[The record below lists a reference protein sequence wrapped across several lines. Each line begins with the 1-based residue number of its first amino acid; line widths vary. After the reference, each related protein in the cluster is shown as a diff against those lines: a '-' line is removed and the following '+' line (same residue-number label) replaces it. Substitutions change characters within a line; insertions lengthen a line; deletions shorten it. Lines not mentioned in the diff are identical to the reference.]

1 MIVARIT
8 SRDSD
13 SLVVGAAVV
22 ADTEISEIIAIVT
35 IVDVVETE
43 DGWEMVVA
51 AAVAVRVVAVSEVVN
66 EDVREVVLMTVS
78 IANAVRTIATGV
90 PQTMRRVE
98 AIGRIHPAPMFRKIG
113 TKMLT
118 EMCHTQVERMRV
130 WRRLRR

>member
-51 AAVAVRVVAVSEVVN
+51 VAVPVVADSEVVN
-66 EDVREVVLMTVS
+66 EDVREVALMTVS